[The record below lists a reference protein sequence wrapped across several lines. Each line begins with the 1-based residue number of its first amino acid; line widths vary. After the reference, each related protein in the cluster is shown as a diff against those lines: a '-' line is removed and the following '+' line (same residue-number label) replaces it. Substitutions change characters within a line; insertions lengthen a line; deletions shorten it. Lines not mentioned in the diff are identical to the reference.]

1 MSKAQIKIIAM
12 VILVVVVILGV
23 GTGLLAYYS
32 NGFQNWDK
40 FKSKPSLEVPVEP
53 NKPNEVV
60 VSKEL
65 VSTTIVSEKYGTF
78 ELSANSMILNFSEI
92 QRDLLFE
99 NGTNF
104 NYLLDETI
112 ALFNSF
118 NLSEPLIKDDCVV
131 GILAETGTSGKFIDD
146 GYATFG
152 RNTYLKLSKNTL
164 IYSTDCGPTSLKYE
178 SFPVILVLD
187 KNGNHDNDTMLDFLV
202 KVFVQDYEYK
212 MPDVDYVF
220 KSPVLVIS
228 DTGVPLTE
236 KIYKEM
242 LQDPATKIIKKYKE

>member
-1 MSKAQIKIIAM
+1 MKKVNTFLLFILILLVIGCIVTGALYHFTDVIK
-12 VILVVVVILGV
+12 V
-23 GTGLLAYYS
+23 
-32 NGFQNWDK
+32 
-40 FKSKPSLEVPVEP
+40 KSPSQDKPSLETPIAP
-53 NKPNEVV
+53 DKPNDVV
-60 VSKEL
+60 VNKEL
-65 VSTTIVSEKYGTF
+65 VSTTIVNETYGTF

-152 RNTYLKLSKNTL
+152 RNTYLKLPKNTL
-164 IYSTDCGPTSLKYE
+164 LYPTE
-178 SFPVILVLD
+178 D
-187 KNGNHDNDTMLDFLV
+187 R
-202 KVFVQDYEYK
+202 
-212 MPDVDYVF
+212 
-220 KSPVLVIS
+220 KSVV
-228 DTGVPLTE
+228 
-236 KIYKEM
+236 
-242 LQDPATKIIKKYKE
+242 